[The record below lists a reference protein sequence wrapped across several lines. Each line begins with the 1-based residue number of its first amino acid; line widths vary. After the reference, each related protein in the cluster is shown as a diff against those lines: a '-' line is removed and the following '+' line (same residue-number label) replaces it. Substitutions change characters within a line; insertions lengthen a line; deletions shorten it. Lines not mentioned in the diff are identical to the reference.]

1 MSAPYK
7 ASFALAPSNTSILP
21 GSLCNDLLIW
31 TGNSNQ
37 NILFGVS
44 NVNTYMSVSGNGNM
58 SLSGNVAF
66 SNQLQLSGIM
76 LTQRTSA
83 FTNNVTSS
91 ITSLQGFAYVNG
103 DVQITMSNVQSN
115 AIRFLQNSTE
125 YMQISSNGFVGI
137 GTSNPGATLDVNGN
151 IKFNNGALVISSNN
165 STIGFLT
172 TAASAGSYA
181 NNATSGDLILRSQFN
196 NVHIVPNQQTLGSS
210 ILCACSN
217 GYVGIGKANPSYML
231 DVNGNINCTSNII
244 TNSNSKIYSLD
255 LSTNATGYYGNTSA
269 ASNYISYMFS
279 GAQNSFNSA
288 FGAGHVIIKSGDVNP
303 NGVIYGA
310 GTGSILYASDLILG
324 GGVVCTGYGNNGS
337 VQITGYGGNVKLY
350 PGWSDAGQINNP
362 GNIIFYKALG
372 TTGRGNVVNAQGNTI
387 SGTSSLTNPT
397 SYYNQVYQ
405 GTNASSVNTYS
416 EAVRIVG
423 STGYIGIGTSN
434 PTAPLTVI
442 GTGIGGGGTPIA
454 YFLNSNGIPL
464 IEIGSAI
471 NSNLYINYY
480 SNLNY
485 SQIGIY
491 SGSSTLNIT
500 SSNIGINISN
510 PIADLDVLGAKIRY
524 ASSAQPNSNAVFI
537 ESRGAYYGHMGLGFN
552 AYTIGNN
559 IYNFTNS
566 NKSRWAMYQYAFAT
580 ADTFGFEYSPPN
592 AIQGQVIQFLT
603 FSNVGSYASN
613 SGTPI
618 INILQTGSI
627 IGTGD
632 NTCIA
637 TYGTNLGF
645 VKKAGAATVIAYNN
659 LNPFKI
665 SMMSQSDVST
675 GISTA
680 TFTDRLVIDNSG
692 YVGIGT
698 SSPQYSLD
706 IENTV
711 TLGGQINTNGTLI
724 GSSNRIMLFSGGNYI
739 SFHAGTNNSQGV
751 ILDSGGFFRPWG
763 DNLTGLGIVTQRWT
777 SVYSVNGAIQT
788 SDELDKNY
796 IPLTYGLSDLM
807 KVSTIK
813 YKWKSQDDLPEDDP
827 KKNYEYFGICA
838 RELNEL
844 FPELVYNEQEPYQV
858 NYSEIIPVCINA
870 IKDLKKEKDDEISI
884 LRQEIENMKID
895 IAALRKN

>member
-44 NVNTYMSVSGNGNM
+44 NVNTYMSVSGTGNL

-103 DVQITMSNVQSN
+103 DVQITMSNIQSN

-125 YMQISSNGFVGI
+125 YMRISSNGFVGI
-137 GTSNPGATLDVNGN
+137 GTSNPGATLDINGN
-151 IKFNNGALVISSNN
+151 IKFNNGALIISSNN

-288 FGAGHVIIKSGDVNP
+288 IGSACNCFGAGHVIIKSGDVNP

-500 SSNIGINISN
+500 SSNIGVNTSTPLSKFTIKNGYN
-510 PIADLDVLGAKIRY
+510 EG
-524 ASSAQPNSNAVFI
+524 NSGGFCIDATDG
-537 ESRGAYYGHMGLGFN
+537 GAYNMVLASYLQGGAQVG
-552 AYTIGNN
+552 YR
-559 IYNFTNS
+559 FT
-566 NKSRWAMYQYAFAT
+566 
-580 ADTFGFEYSPPN
+580 
-592 AIQGQVIQFLT
+592 V
-603 FSNVGSYASN
+603 
-613 SGTPI
+613 
-618 INILQTGSI
+618 
-627 IGTGD
+627 
-632 NTCIA
+632 
-637 TYGTNLGF
+637 
-645 VKKAGAATVIAYNN
+645 NN
-659 LNPFKI
+659 LA
-665 SMMSQSDVST
+665 ST
-675 GISTA
+675 VTNALCLGY
-680 TFTDRLVIDNSG
+680 NG

-698 SSPQYSLD
+698 QNPGYLLDVNGGLRASNITTSGGYFYATDPTYYGTSSTL
-706 IENTV
+706 NTFAASGGV
-711 TLGGQINTNGTLI
+711 TNTGGYTVSGGGQIITVTNAGIYSVTCRIHSVPFTTTAHTVTTYMSSSWGISII
-724 GSSNRIMLFSGGNYI
+724 GSTSM
-739 SFHAGTNNSQGV
+739 NNSNNTMTGN
-751 ILDSGGFFRPWG
+751 G
-763 DNLTGLGIVTQRWT
+763 DAYTVCGWTGYLAAG
-777 SVYSVNGAIQT
+777 SALSFYSVST
-788 SDELDKNY
+788 
-796 IPLTYGLSDLM
+796 LTCNWNFGGGQNT
-807 KVSTIK
+807 VVIK
-813 YKWKSQDDLPEDDP
+813 YL
-827 KKNYEYFGICA
+827 
-838 RELNEL
+838 
-844 FPELVYNEQEPYQV
+844 
-858 NYSEIIPVCINA
+858 
-870 IKDLKKEKDDEISI
+870 
-884 LRQEIENMKID
+884 M
-895 IAALRKN
+895 AAS